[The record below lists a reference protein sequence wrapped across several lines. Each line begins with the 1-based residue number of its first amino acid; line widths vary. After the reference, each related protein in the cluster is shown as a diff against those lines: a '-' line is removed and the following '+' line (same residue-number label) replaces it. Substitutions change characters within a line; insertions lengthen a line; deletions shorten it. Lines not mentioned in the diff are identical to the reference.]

1 MRNNASVLVR
11 GGSCVPTLAEIKK
24 VLKTNGEKRD
34 LLKTHGKSSEEI
46 KYNVTDILLCG
57 AESIADALSGYLRDK
72 GLEVSIIGEAAE
84 IPADDNNG
92 LEGCSSI
99 QLEMFTNSDD
109 AEEVAELA
117 FRWLTGD
124 SDDENLDF
132 ESIDSERSELLL
144 AFGWSVDECF
154 DCWDEPEIVFYG
166 QTKAA

>member
-1 MRNNASVLVR
+1 MRKNASVLVW
-11 GGSCVPTLAEIKK
+11 GGSCVPTLEEIKK
-24 VLKTNGEKRD
+24 VLKTKGEARA
-34 LLKTHGKSSEEI
+34 LLKTHGKSPEEI

-57 AESIADALSGYLRDK
+57 AESIADALSDYLKDK
-72 GLEVSIIGEAAE
+72 GFEVGVLGEAAE

-117 FRWLTGD
+117 FCWLTGD
-124 SDDENLDF
+124 SDEYLDF
-132 ESIDSERSELLL
+132 EMIDSERSELLL

-154 DCWDEPEIVFYG
+154 DCWGEPKIVFYS